1 MPNDLIRYDL
11 LVQDAL
17 CGVVK
22 KVLGDAAR
30 HGLPGDH
37 HFYITFRTHAP
48 GVRLSNR
55 MRELYPEEMTIIL
68 QHQFEDLKVT
78 DYAFEVGLS
87 FKNIPE
93 ILLVP
98 FDALTGFFD
107 PSVQFSAKFEP
118 QGEADEAGGS
128 PLAASP
134 APRPLGLPAP
144 AALTPLAPVPAS
156 IPAALSH
163 VGSGPALASVPKSGK
178 TGEGKTGVSR
188 IGEGKSGEGKSGEG
202 KASSERSPQDRKTP
216 ERVSPAERKTGPVAV
231 ADAGAQE
238 TKVVSIDAFRKKP

>member
-11 LVQDAL
+11 LVQEAL

-37 HFYITFRTHAP
+37 HFYITFRTHGP

-87 FKNIPE
+87 FKGVPE

-98 FDALTGFFD
+98 FEALTGFFD

-118 QGEADEAGGS
+118 QVEAEEAGH
-128 PLAASP
+128 PTILEP

-144 AALTPLAPVPAS
+144 IAPAIVP
-156 IPAALSH
+156 
-163 VGSGPALASVPKSGK
+163 LASVPNTGK
-178 TGEGKTGVSR
+178 TNVGKIGTDKAGPGKGNTGKGEPAKL
-188 IGEGKSGEGKSGEG
+188 
-202 KASSERSPQDRKTP
+202 PDRKVEHATT
-216 ERVSPAERKTGPVAV
+216 AESG
-231 ADAGAQE
+231 ADGEA
-238 TKVVSIDAFRKKP
+238 KVVSIDAFRKKP

>member
-11 LVQDAL
+11 LVQEAL

-22 KVLGDAAR
+22 KVLGDVAR
-30 HGLPGDH
+30 QGLPGDH

-87 FKNIPE
+87 FKGVPE

-98 FDALTGFFD
+98 FDSLTGFFD

-118 QGEADEAGGS
+118 HPEGAEDAGPPTAPSLVTSIPTG
-128 PLAASP
+128 PRALPAPSP
-134 APRPLGLPAP
+134 AP
-144 AALTPLAPVPAS
+144 ALVA
-156 IPAALSH
+156 
-163 VGSGPALASVPKSGK
+163 VPKSGK
-178 TGEGKTGVSR
+178 PPASTPPREAEPEPAGGAAE
-188 IGEGKSGEGKSGEG
+188 E
-202 KASSERSPQDRKTP
+202 KA
-216 ERVSPAERKTGPVAV
+216 
-231 ADAGAQE
+231 
-238 TKVVSIDAFRKKP
+238 KVVSIDAFRKKP